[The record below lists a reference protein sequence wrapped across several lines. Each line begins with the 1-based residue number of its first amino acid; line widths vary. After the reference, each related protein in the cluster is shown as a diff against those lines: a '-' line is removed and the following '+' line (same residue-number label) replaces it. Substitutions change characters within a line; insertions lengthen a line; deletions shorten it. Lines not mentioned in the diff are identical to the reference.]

1 MKRGALV
8 YVRYLDHVLFRDS
21 DPGLQG
27 PVEKET
33 VGWLDHEEPGHIR
46 LIWERYTAP
55 SSMKAHSPRGTGL
68 IILRDNILEMGRPE
82 N

>member
-1 MKRGALV
+1 MKQEGLI
-8 YVRYLDHVLFRDS
+8 YVRYLDHVLFRDT

-33 VGWLDHEEPGHIR
+33 VGWLDHEEPGYIR

-55 SSMKAHSPRGTGL
+55 PSMKAHSPQGTGL
-68 IILRDNILEMGRPE
+68 IILRNDILEMGRPE
-82 N
+82 E